1 VGSIE
6 GKTLGAV
13 VDLLE
18 AYARVLLA
26 IAEVE
31 EATGKRFDE
40 FLRGLFTPEKLRD
53 LYNKLPGEVYGE
65 FMASLLKLVSI
76 SSTFQ
81 NPLTLP
87 ASEKKRVSG
96 EVKEV
101 AESIRKVVDR
111 LKAGRNGQGG
121 Y

>member
-1 VGSIE
+1 MFAVGSIE

-53 LYNKLPGEVYGE
+53 LYNKLPGEVYGGVYG
-65 FMASLLKLVSI
+65 VSAEI
-76 SSTFQ
+76 DLHIL
-81 NPLTLP
+81 NIPKP
-87 ASEKKRVSG
+87 AYPTGQREKEGFRR
-96 EVKEV
+96 
-101 AESIRKVVDR
+101 A
-111 LKAGRNGQGG
+111 QGG
-121 Y
+121 S